1 MFSKNLAVDEIMW
14 KSVVEPDRPQMTIW
28 PMRIAC
34 WIPNTTKTHSECI
47 IVIVFALQKWLHE
60 RASVVSFTCIVCIF
74 IESLI
79 SKVIRHEN
87 TDGVSASS
95 SVAVGS
101 SS

>member
-1 MFSKNLAVDEIMW
+1 MW
-14 KSVVEPDRPQMTIW
+14 KSSVEPDRPQMTIW

-34 WIPNTTKTHSECI
+34 WITKATNTHSELI
-47 IVIVFALQKWLHE
+47 LVIAFAVQEWLHE
-60 RASVVSFTCIVCIF
+60 SISVLRYTYIVCLF

-79 SKVIRHEN
+79 SKVLRRDSIV
-87 TDGVSASS
+87 GVSASS